1 MSMEVTVQFNVLRA
15 LPSAG
20 VLTSTDEKYPGQE
33 YQERQDVGQWVSHCP
48 NFGALV
54 FVVITSY
61 VYEIFIYI
69 RPQPA

>member
-1 MSMEVTVQFNVLRA
+1 MSMEVTVQFNVLHA

-33 YQERQDVGQWVSHCP
+33 YQERPDVGQWVSHCP

-61 VYEIFIYI
+61 VYEILIYI